1 MKDELNNLL
10 SSTTSGQLLSKIPQQ
25 KTPPSKQKVTP
36 VSQAEQT
43 KGFATLAKEK
53 KANEEYTSRLKK
65 IVQRANEL
73 VAADKSG
80 GFNLFDKYLKQ
91 AQEEFAQAGQPY
103 ELQPKFPKS
112 KEPQYSPRPVK
123 NIGEGK
129 IVKTFPVIVDGKQ
142 KTLTYEA
149 PPEIAYIFRHGTV
162 DEIQN
167 ITKQIIQ
174 EYAPETLQK
183 DERYKFDTANAA
195 LDENFITTETT
206 KNLKT
211 MEDWVI
217 RSTATGRGVQDAL
230 KFVQAQSEAY
240 ANRADNP
247 FAKLAGMM
255 VAGIAE
261 DAANPLATFES
272 KVGNIYDTSSTAEE
286 WFGALGNAALYGLS
300 VAPFA
305 KAGVAGQQ
313 AMKAAEQAMAR
324 GLRIK
329 AGLVAFGRTYGR
341 ETLLGG
347 FAERKVTI
355 SQLRNVLKKQWY
367 TDKEIDNIVS
377 SQRKLYK
384 MWLKVNKGD
393 FNDFLLQQVRN
404 ETKSAEKALS
414 KSDETVD
421 AIGNVADATDMADT
435 ATKALQEPDIPG
447 YNVPTEAI
455 ENVPMSRGVANL
467 ENFFNLAKQSGAIK
481 TPLQEKAWRRVMMAR
496 AETWAKENNVGDP
509 MAMFENMKVTIDDV
523 MPDSALMQSF
533 DELMKDVIEK
543 GVGILEAD
551 KLGIHDYVLPD
562 GTIIPQRGGGEFMKD
577 PRNKGILQAG
587 WSNIKVPTVVKKAST
602 PYKMIGTLV
611 DANLLNAPDTA
622 KRWFDEI
629 DAIAK
634 SMNNSSAYKEQ
645 VFETIKT
652 IDKNIGTDTN
662 PKRIKDFQSL
672 DELKDWLANTS
683 QSNRASFYGGMLGA
697 KIEKK
702 LQGMNIPTAKDVV
715 DKAMSE
721 GYKSHAYGDVGGI
734 VKLTDKVGYADEF
747 GIEGHPN
754 YKALVE
760 GEPSALG
767 INVPNYS
774 LTDMFPDDIKK
785 WIQVK
790 QDRIDAFKSLSE
802 TQQEILRKVLSGE
815 IEDPNVIRR
824 KSYTDANY
832 RDAVRKHY
840 GIDEREIDKV
850 IGDTKES
857 IQHNFFREAKMA
869 GGKSN
874 PLSVLTPNEDVLSQ
888 YLRDIIDVNGTLFQK
903 DMGGIARA
911 WYNEANRQI
920 NFISG
925 MSNFSSMVHE
935 TFHDWATM
943 LKPEHQELL
952 ARAFGD
958 MTTVEAKE
966 AAARAFERYLR
977 DGIAPE
983 GLGLEKVF
991 SSIKRWMTEV
1001 YNKVKGSPI
1010 EAKVDPDARRVF
1022 DEMLGS
1028 TSYGDYGITSARKQ
1042 FIDADRKLLGSAKAV
1057 EAQAESFKQWMDEGN
1072 KMIDESGQDSR
1083 TWGATLAKEILN
1095 SPRPLSDKETGA
1107 MVSVMQVIKNN
1118 HKLLSDQLTGL
1129 TEATDNIKIK
1139 ALNDQLSQLE
1149 KEFDELTLAVRISGT
1164 EKGRS
1169 LNAQKLTLNEDFDLI
1184 SVLNR
1189 YKRRSFDGMVNDA
1202 DKTKLTE
1209 LTQKIKDL
1217 ESRLKDVEDINIGTS
1232 GRAYIRTKTEIVAA
1246 RKNIADAIAQSIKRD
1261 LGQTNMSLGMPSGA
1275 TAKLLVDYALTFVE
1289 EGLGKI
1295 EDVVILAEKGLS
1307 DAGLVVSK
1315 GEIKQALQSWV
1326 SSKQFKN
1333 NDLVDY
1339 LAQLKTELR
1348 NTPEVAIR
1356 PLLGGEPTKQEL
1368 AHFVLSFA
1376 EAGGGRL
1383 GDMVDKAIEHL
1394 NQYPQL
1400 VAGLA
1405 TGSIRE
1411 DMLDAMLEWGVPKQV
1426 TRQMDMREYQVD
1438 RAKKQVRAIIAQSEM
1453 SGLKRL
1459 GVEALATPRAL
1470 KATADFSATLRQGL
1484 LLGAGNPVKATQAFV
1499 KAFVATAN
1507 PAYANK
1513 LDKQIH
1519 MSKLAP
1525 VRKSA
1530 GLYISEGALSPE
1542 EVQFMQSL
1550 AHRLPGASKII
1561 EASERHYTTFL
1572 NQLRVSV
1579 FDDMLSKYP
1588 DMSIAEQKALADFI
1602 NVSTG
1607 RGRMTDSK
1615 LMNNVLFSPRF
1626 AVSRLQA
1633 PADLIGIT
1641 KEGRAMWKSPAAKRQ
1656 MLTSWGVFIGTATTL
1671 ASLAWLKGADVQL
1684 DDVESPDWGK
1694 IRYGDTSV
1702 DVYGGFQQPIRLIAR
1717 LAKMAKSPASE
1728 IKGTAYDILNQFL
1741 DYKVSPNVAIALNSI
1756 GKKDPVGQ
1764 PFLVDKNGKTSPAII
1779 AQDLGKAMGVPLG
1792 MAEIF
1797 SLWKGKGTN
1806 DFGKAVLTGGIILG
1820 LGTQTYDR
1828 NREKAERNKNPFE
1841 KKMGENPFTKMFEE
1855 DKGKKKKNPFSTD
1868 FVPSEYAF

>member
-1 MKDELNNLL
+1 MINDPLKSKNPLKDFLDIVNKPKQNTAGDIL
-10 SSTTSGQLLSKIPQQ
+10 
-25 KTPPSKQKVTP
+25 KTPKTKVDVEFEKAKARVQAGEKPTDIKFKSRAIKTKYGLFYVDVPVTP
-36 VSQAEQT
+36 MSQNLTAEQYD
-43 KGFATLAKEK
+43 KIRKEIEDVQEKAGAKQT
-53 KANEEYTSRLKK
+53 APNLP
-65 IVQRANEL
+65 EL
-73 VAADKSG
+73 DLG
-80 GFNLFDKYLKQ
+80 T
-91 AQEEFAQAGQPY
+91 
-103 ELQPKFPKS
+103 
-112 KEPQYSPRPVK
+112 EP
-123 NIGEGK
+123 
-129 IVKTFPVIVDGKQ
+129 VD
-142 KTLTYEA
+142 
-149 PPEIAYIFRHGTV
+149 
-162 DEIQN
+162 
-167 ITKQIIQ
+167 IT
-174 EYAPETLQK
+174 A
-183 DERYKFDTANAA
+183 
-195 LDENFITTETT
+195 ETT
-206 KNLKT
+206 KNLKAW
-211 MEDWVI
+211 ENKYI
-217 RSTATGRGVQDAL
+217 RSTQFGRNIQDAL
-230 KFVQAQSEAY
+230 KFVQSESEAY
-240 ANRADNP
+240 TNRADNP
-247 FAKLAGMM
+247 LAKFAGMM
-255 VAGIAE
+255 VAGVAE
-261 DAANPLATFES
+261 DAANPLASFES

-313 AMKAAEQAMAR
+313 AMKAAEKAMAR

-329 AGLVAFGRTYGR
+329 AGLTTFARTYGR

-355 SQLRNVLKKQWY
+355 SQLRKTLE
-367 TDKEIDNIVS
+367 DKGFKPNEIDDVIN

-384 MWLKVNKGD
+384 MWSKTNKGD
-393 FNDFLLQQVRN
+393 FNDFLLQTVRN
-404 ETKSAEKALS
+404 ESKALS
-414 KSDETVD
+414 KGDETVD

-435 ATKALQEPDIPG
+435 ATKAFQEPDIPG

-455 ENVPMSRGVANL
+455 ENVPMSRGVANF

-523 MPDSALMQSF
+523 MPDSALMQALKGEAAKQF
-533 DELMKDVIEK
+533 DEAMKMTTEGAQV
-543 GVGILEAD
+543 LEAD
-551 KLGIHDYVLPD
+551 ALGTQKYVTTG
-562 GTIIPQRGGGEFMKD
+562 GTEIDQYGGLGYMNLY
-577 PRNKGILQAG
+577 PGAG
-587 WSNIKVPTVVKKAST
+587 WASEVLSPAAKSTAT
-602 PYKMIGTLV
+602 PYKVIAMNSQT
-611 DANLLNAPDTA
+611 NLLRAKDTST
-622 KRWFDEI
+622 RFFREI
-629 DAIAK
+629 DDLASQQA
-634 SMNNSSAYKEQ
+634 NPSAYKDIM
-645 VFETIKT
+645 FEFIKKVRASIGT
-652 IDKNIGTDTN
+652 KKNPVYISDFKNIDELEKYLSSSSFEVRGDFWDAMYKVGKNGEVTGRFSPANISKELSGVPIITPQDVIDKAIDQG
-662 PKRIKDFQSL
+662 F
-672 DELKDWLANTS
+672 
-683 QSNRASFYGGMLGA
+683 ASHKYG
-697 KIEKK
+697 E
-702 LQGMNIPTAKDVV
+702 
-715 DKAMSE
+715 
-721 GYKSHAYGDVGGI
+721 VGGA
-734 VKLTDKVGYADEF
+734 VKLTGAIGEAGDFNAK
-747 GIEGHPN
+747 IHPN
-754 YKALVE
+754 YKQVAGGEPLLLGSNVPGVQLSELFSPSYNEFFDKKMQLRENFLTASQDVKDIFLNELNKVE
-760 GEPSALG
+760 GKNKG
-767 INVPNYS
+767 KRQ
-774 LTDMFPDDIKK
+774 T
-785 WIQVK
+785 
-790 QDRIDAFKSLSE
+790 
-802 TQQEILRKVLSGE
+802 EIRQ
-815 IEDPNVIRR
+815 RFQM
-824 KSYTDANY
+824 
-832 RDAVRKHY
+832 
-840 GIDEREIDKV
+840 DERNPGEKLL
-850 IGDTKES
+850 GNAT
-857 IQHNFFREAKMA
+857 FFREARMA
-869 GGKSN
+869 GLPDN
-874 PLSVLTPNEDVLSQ
+874 PLFKLFPDPDRLEQ
-888 YLRDIIDVNGTLFQK
+888 YIKDIYKANGTLFQNEE
-903 DMGGIARA
+903 GIARA

-1072 KMIDESGQDSR
+1072 QMIDESGQDSR

-1095 SPRPLSDKETGA
+1095 NPRPLSDKETGA

-1189 YKRRSFDGMVNDA
+1189 YKRRSFDGTVNDA

-1232 GRAYIRTKTEIVAA
+1232 GRAYTKTKSEIEAA
-1246 RKNIADAIAQSIKRD
+1246 RKNIANAIAQSIKRD
-1261 LGQTNMSLGMPSGA
+1261 LGQTNMAFGMPSSS
-1275 TAKLLVDYALTFVE
+1275 TAKLLVDYALTFVDQ
-1289 EGLGKI
+1289 GLGKI
-1295 EDVVILAEKGLS
+1295 EDVVILTERGLAN
-1307 DAGLVVSK
+1307 AGIVISR
-1315 GEIKQALQSWV
+1315 GQIKDALQAWV

-1333 NDLVDY
+1333 NNLVDY
-1339 LAQLKTELR
+1339 LARLKTELR

-1356 PLLGGEPTKQEL
+1356 PLLGGNPTKQEL

-1400 VAGLA
+1400 AGLA

-1438 RAKKQVRAIIAQSEM
+1438 RAKRQVRAIIAQSELT
-1453 SGLKRL
+1453 GLKRL

-1470 KATADFSATLRQGL
+1470 KATADLSATLRQGL
-1484 LLGAGNPVKATQAFV
+1484 LLGAGNPVKATQSFV
-1499 KAFVATAN
+1499 KALVATAN

-1588 DMSIAEQKALADFI
+1588 DMSIDEQKALADFI

-1633 PADLIGIT
+1633 PADFIGIT
-1641 KEGRAMWKSPAAKRQ
+1641 KEGRAMWKSPAARRQ

-1671 ASLAWLKGADVQL
+1671 ASLAKLNGAEVQL

-1702 DVYGGFQQPIRLIAR
+1702 DVYAGFQQPIRLIAR

-1728 IKGTAYDILNQFL
+1728 IKGTAYDIINQFV
-1741 DYKVSPNVAIALNSI
+1741 DYKVSPNVAIVLNSI

-1806 DFGKAVLTGGIILG
+1806 DFGKAVLTGGVILG

>member
-1 MKDELNNLL
+1 MINDPLKSKNPLKDFLDIVNKPKQNTAGDIL
-10 SSTTSGQLLSKIPQQ
+10 
-25 KTPPSKQKVTP
+25 KTPKTKVDVEFEKAKARVQAGEKPTDIKFKSRAIKTKYGLFYVDVPVTP
-36 VSQAEQT
+36 MSQNLTAEQYD
-43 KGFATLAKEK
+43 KIRKEIEDVQEKAGAKQT
-53 KANEEYTSRLKK
+53 APNLP
-65 IVQRANEL
+65 EL
-73 VAADKSG
+73 DLG
-80 GFNLFDKYLKQ
+80 T
-91 AQEEFAQAGQPY
+91 
-103 ELQPKFPKS
+103 
-112 KEPQYSPRPVK
+112 EP
-123 NIGEGK
+123 
-129 IVKTFPVIVDGKQ
+129 VD
-142 KTLTYEA
+142 
-149 PPEIAYIFRHGTV
+149 
-162 DEIQN
+162 
-167 ITKQIIQ
+167 IT
-174 EYAPETLQK
+174 A
-183 DERYKFDTANAA
+183 
-195 LDENFITTETT
+195 ETT
-206 KNLKT
+206 KNLKAW
-211 MEDWVI
+211 EDKYI
-217 RSTATGRGVQDAL
+217 RSTQFGRNIQDAL
-230 KFVQAQSEAY
+230 KFVQSESEAY
-240 ANRADNP
+240 TNRADNP
-247 FAKLAGMM
+247 LAKFAGMM
-255 VAGIAE
+255 VAGMAE

-272 KVGNIYDTSSTAEE
+272 KVGNIYDTNSTAEE

-300 VAPFA
+300 IAPFA
-305 KAGVAGQQ
+305 KAGVTGQQ

-367 TDKEIDNIVS
+367 ADKEIDNIVS

-384 MWLKVNKGD
+384 MWSKTNKGD

-414 KSDETVD
+414 KGDETVD
-421 AIGNVADATDMADT
+421 AIGNVTDATDMADT

-523 MPDSALMQSF
+523 MPDSALMQSIADEVGEVSTRIITAKQSPVDTSRLLLSNMQDVNVQVPKDKDPYAKRVF
-533 DELMKDVIEK
+533 EQVKRTSPIFRDAKNIDDVVKIIGENLHHIMDIADPVTKEFGKLWYDGANRIAIQWADRYGFSKSQVAAVIANNSPQKNWFENVSRAERILDAVVNKSDIPFDDEMVKWAKSKMTKDKKGNIKRQFSDELIDSMEGRTLNEISNQDAKAAWIITYDALNNPKQFRVITPDGRVGDWAK
-543 GVGILEAD
+543 NLDGSLKKFAGFDSGVIKKSLQALEDGSVQSISESLGEAHKVRNFYNNIIDPNSSLGHYTADTHQGAAGIF
-551 KLGIHDYVLPD
+551 KPLGGDDPEIKALLTGTGSRPLGYVGTYPIHHQAGQIVAKELGVLPRELQSMTWE
-562 GTIIPQRGGGEFMKD
+562 TIRTLF
-577 PRNKGILQAG
+577 RNKSPLMK
-587 WSNIKVPTVVKKAST
+587 SKVSAIWEEFLNGSISKTDAWKKIEDVA
-602 PYKMIGTLV
+602 
-611 DANLLNAPDTA
+611 
-622 KRWFDEI
+622 
-629 DAIAK
+629 
-634 SMNNSSAYKEQ
+634 
-645 VFETIKT
+645 
-652 IDKNIGTDTN
+652 
-662 PKRIKDFQSL
+662 
-672 DELKDWLANTS
+672 
-683 QSNRASFYGGMLGA
+683 GGMKQPDWIQDLEGA
-697 KIEKK
+697 K
-702 LQGMNIPTAKDVV
+702 
-715 DKAMSE
+715 
-721 GYKSHAYGDVGGI
+721 YGRQTFSD
-734 VKLTDKVGYADEF
+734 LEF
-747 GIEGHPN
+747 
-754 YKALVE
+754 
-760 GEPSALG
+760 
-767 INVPNYS
+767 
-774 LTDMFPDDIKK
+774 
-785 WIQVK
+785 
-790 QDRIDAFKSLSE
+790 
-802 TQQEILRKVLSGE
+802 
-815 IEDPNVIRR
+815 
-824 KSYTDANY
+824 
-832 RDAVRKHY
+832 
-840 GIDEREIDKV
+840 
-850 IGDTKES
+850 
-857 IQHNFFREAKMA
+857 
-869 GGKSN
+869 
-874 PLSVLTPNEDVLSQ
+874 PNEFNKFDSMIELP
-888 YLRDIIDVNGTLFQK
+888 NK
-903 DMGGIARA
+903 DLLLQEEDGIARA

-1072 KMIDESGQDSR
+1072 QMIDESGQDSR

-1189 YKRRSFDGMVNDA
+1189 YKRRSFDGMVNDT
-1202 DKTKLTE
+1202 DKAKLTE
-1209 LTQKIKDL
+1209 LTKKIKDL
-1217 ESRLKDVEDINIGTS
+1217 ESKLQDVENINVGES
-1232 GRAYIRTKTEIVAA
+1232 GRAYTRTKTEIVAA
-1246 RKNIADAIAQSIKRD
+1246 RKNIADAIAQSFKLD
-1261 LGQTNMSLGMPSGA
+1261 SGKVNAFGVPSTKTMG
-1275 TAKLLVDYALTFVE
+1275 LVVDYALTFVE

-1307 DAGLVVSK
+1307 DAGLVVSR
-1315 GEIKQALQSWV
+1315 GEIKQALQAWV
-1326 SSKQFKN
+1326 SSKKFKN
-1333 NDLVDY
+1333 NDLIDY

-1376 EAGGGRL
+1376 KAGGGRL

-1400 VAGLA
+1400 VNGLA

-1426 TRQMDMREYQVD
+1426 TRQMDMRGYQVD
-1438 RAKKQVRAIIAQSEM
+1438 RAKKEIKEIIAESEKTAVQRTAFM
-1453 SGLKRL
+1453 ASNTL
-1459 GVEALATPRAL
+1459 RAL
-1470 KATADFSATLRQGL
+1470 KATADFSAALRQGA
-1484 LLGAGNPVKATQAFV
+1484 LLGAGNPAKAIQAFN
-1499 KAFVATAN
+1499 KAIVASAN

-1513 LDKQIH
+1513 LDKELH
-1519 MSKLAP
+1519 LSKIAP
-1525 VRKSA
+1525 IRKNA
-1530 GLYISEGALSPE
+1530 GLYISEGALSDGE
-1542 EVQFMQSL
+1542 LQFKKSF
-1550 AHRLPGASKII
+1550 AEYIPGVKQILDI
-1561 EASERHYTTFL
+1561 SERHYTTFL
-1572 NQLRVSV
+1572 NQLRIGV
-1579 FDDMLSKYP
+1579 FDDIIARNP
-1588 DMSIAEQKALADFI
+1588 DMSIESQKALADFI
-1602 NVSTG
+1602 NVATG
-1607 RGRMTDSK
+1607 RGRMDESK
-1615 LMNNVLFSPRF
+1615 FLNNVLFSPRF
-1626 AVSRLQA
+1626 TASRIQA
-1633 PADLIGIT
+1633 PADAIFVTPQG
-1641 KEGRAMWKSPAAKRQ
+1641 KAMWRSPQAKKQ
-1656 MLTSWGVFIGTATTL
+1656 LLTSWSAFLGTAFTL
-1671 ASLAWLKGADVQL
+1671 GSLAKASGAK
-1684 DDVESPDWGK
+1684 VELMDTDSPDWGK

-1702 DVYGGFQQPIRLIAR
+1702 DLFAGFQQPVRLLIRLM
-1717 LAKMAKSPASE
+1717 KMSVTKPAYN
-1728 IKGTAYDILNQFL
+1728 KKTADDLVMQFAEFKL
-1741 DYKVSPNVAIALNSI
+1741 SPNVSFGLSAID
-1756 GKKDPVGQ
+1756 KKDPVGQ
-1764 PFLVDKNGKTSPAII
+1764 PFLVDEKGNMTPKTVMQDVGKTLLPLNPTELYSLWNGKGTST
-1779 AQDLGKAMGVPLG
+1779 LGKAGLSGLMTLGVG
-1792 MAEIF
+1792 
-1797 SLWKGKGTN
+1797 
-1806 DFGKAVLTGGIILG
+1806 V
-1820 LGTQTYDR
+1820 QTYDR
-1828 NREKAERNKNPFE
+1828 SKKGEKAKNLFE
-1841 KKMGENPFTKMFEE
+1841 KKTEENPFSKMFEE

>member
-1 MKDELNNLL
+1 
-10 SSTTSGQLLSKIPQQ
+10 
-25 KTPPSKQKVTP
+25 
-36 VSQAEQT
+36 
-43 KGFATLAKEK
+43 
-53 KANEEYTSRLKK
+53 
-65 IVQRANEL
+65 
-73 VAADKSG
+73 
-80 GFNLFDKYLKQ
+80 
-91 AQEEFAQAGQPY
+91 
-103 ELQPKFPKS
+103 
-112 KEPQYSPRPVK
+112 
-123 NIGEGK
+123 
-129 IVKTFPVIVDGKQ
+129 
-142 KTLTYEA
+142 
-149 PPEIAYIFRHGTV
+149 
-162 DEIQN
+162 
-167 ITKQIIQ
+167 
-174 EYAPETLQK
+174 
-183 DERYKFDTANAA
+183 
-195 LDENFITTETT
+195 
-206 KNLKT
+206 
-211 MEDWVI
+211 
-217 RSTATGRGVQDAL
+217 
-230 KFVQAQSEAY
+230 
-240 ANRADNP
+240 
-247 FAKLAGMM
+247 
-255 VAGIAE
+255 
-261 DAANPLATFES
+261 
-272 KVGNIYDTSSTAEE
+272 
-286 WFGALGNAALYGLS
+286 
-300 VAPFA
+300 
-305 KAGVAGQQ
+305 
-313 AMKAAEQAMAR
+313 
-324 GLRIK
+324 
-329 AGLVAFGRTYGR
+329 
-341 ETLLGG
+341 
-347 FAERKVTI
+347 
-355 SQLRNVLKKQWY
+355 
-367 TDKEIDNIVS
+367 
-377 SQRKLYK
+377 
-384 MWLKVNKGD
+384 
-393 FNDFLLQQVRN
+393 
-404 ETKSAEKALS
+404 
-414 KSDETVD
+414 
-421 AIGNVADATDMADT
+421 
-435 ATKALQEPDIPG
+435 
-447 YNVPTEAI
+447 
-455 ENVPMSRGVANL
+455 
-467 ENFFNLAKQSGAIK
+467 
-481 TPLQEKAWRRVMMAR
+481 MMAR

-523 MPDSALMQSF
+523 MPDSALMQSIADEVGEVSTRIVTAKQSPVDTSRLLLSNMQDVNVQVPKDKNPYAKRLF
-533 DELMKDVIEK
+533 EQAKNTSPIFKDAKNINDIISIIGENLHHIMDIADPVTKEFGKLWYDGANRIAIQWADRYGFSKSQVAAVIANNSPQKNWFENVSRAERILDAVVNKSDIPFDDEMVKWAKSKMTKDKKGNIKRQFSDELIDSMEGRTLNELSNQDAKAAWIITYDALNNPKQFRVITPDGRVGDWAKNLDGSPQKFAGFDSGVIKKSLQALEDGSVQSISESLGEAHKVRNFYNNIIDPNSSLGHYTADTHQGAAGIFMPLGGKDPEIK
-543 GVGILEAD
+543 ALLSGTGSRPLGYVGTYPIHHQAGQIVAEE
-551 KLGIHDYVLPD
+551 LGVLPRELQSMTWE
-562 GTIIPQRGGGEFMKD
+562 TIRTLF
-577 PRNKGILQAG
+577 RNKSPLMK
-587 WSNIKVPTVVKKAST
+587 SKVSAIWEEFLNGSISKTDAWKKIEDVA
-602 PYKMIGTLV
+602 
-611 DANLLNAPDTA
+611 
-622 KRWFDEI
+622 
-629 DAIAK
+629 
-634 SMNNSSAYKEQ
+634 
-645 VFETIKT
+645 
-652 IDKNIGTDTN
+652 
-662 PKRIKDFQSL
+662 
-672 DELKDWLANTS
+672 
-683 QSNRASFYGGMLGA
+683 GGMKQPDWIQDLEGA
-697 KIEKK
+697 K
-702 LQGMNIPTAKDVV
+702 
-715 DKAMSE
+715 
-721 GYKSHAYGDVGGI
+721 YGRQTFND
-734 VKLTDKVGYADEF
+734 LEF
-747 GIEGHPN
+747 
-754 YKALVE
+754 
-760 GEPSALG
+760 
-767 INVPNYS
+767 
-774 LTDMFPDDIKK
+774 
-785 WIQVK
+785 
-790 QDRIDAFKSLSE
+790 
-802 TQQEILRKVLSGE
+802 
-815 IEDPNVIRR
+815 
-824 KSYTDANY
+824 
-832 RDAVRKHY
+832 
-840 GIDEREIDKV
+840 
-850 IGDTKES
+850 
-857 IQHNFFREAKMA
+857 
-869 GGKSN
+869 
-874 PLSVLTPNEDVLSQ
+874 PNEFNKFDSMIELP
-888 YLRDIIDVNGTLFQK
+888 NK
-903 DMGGIARA
+903 DLLLQEEDGIARA

-983 GLGLEKVF
+983 GLGLEKIF

-1202 DKTKLTE
+1202 DKAKLTE

-1232 GRAYIRTKTEIVAA
+1232 GRAYTRTKTEIVAA

-1315 GEIKQALQSWV
+1315 GEIKQALQAWV

-1339 LAQLKTELR
+1339 LARLKTELR

-1356 PLLGGEPTKQEL
+1356 PLLAGEPTKQEL

-1376 EAGGGRL
+1376 ETSGGRV
-1383 GDMVDKAIEHL
+1383 GSMVDNAVQYLE
-1394 NQYPQL
+1394 QYPQL
-1400 VAGLA
+1400 AGLT

-1438 RAKKQVRAIIAQSEM
+1438 RAKRQVRAIIAQSEL

-1499 KAFVATAN
+1499 KALVATAN

-1588 DMSIAEQKALADFI
+1588 DMSIDEQKALADFI

-1671 ASLAWLKGADVQL
+1671 ASLAWINGADVQL

-1741 DYKVSPNVAIALNSI
+1741 DYKVSPNVAIVLNSI

-1806 DFGKAVLTGGIILG
+1806 DFGKAVLTGGVILG

-1841 KKMGENPFTKMFEE
+1841 KKMEENPFTKMFEE

>member
-25 KTPPSKQKVTP
+25 KTPPRKQKVTP
-36 VSQAEQT
+36 VSQAEQA

-73 VAADKSG
+73 TAADKSRD
-80 GFNLFDKYLKQ
+80 FNVFDKYLKQ

-103 ELQPKFPKS
+103 ELEPKFPKS

-195 LDENFITTETT
+195 LDENFIATETF

-211 MEDWVI
+211 WEDKYI
-217 RSTATGRGVQDAL
+217 RSTAIGRGVQDAL
-230 KFVQAQSEAY
+230 KFVQSESEAY
-240 ANRADNP
+240 TNRADNP
-247 FAKLAGMM
+247 LAKFAGMM
-255 VAGIAE
+255 VAGVAE
-261 DAANPLATFES
+261 DAANPLASFES

-286 WFGALGNAALYGLS
+286 WLGALGNAALYGLS

-305 KAGVAGQQ
+305 KAGVAGKQ
-313 AMKAAEQAMAR
+313 AMKAAEKAMAR
-324 GLRIK
+324 GLKIK
-329 AGLVAFGRTYGR
+329 AGLTAFARTYGR

-347 FAERKVTI
+347 FAERRVTI
-355 SQLRNVLKKQWY
+355 SQLRKTLE
-367 TDKEIDNIVS
+367 DKGFKPNEIDDVIN

-384 MWLKVNKGD
+384 MWSKVNKGD
-393 FNDFLLQQVRN
+393 FNDFLLQTVRN
-404 ETKSAEKALS
+404 ESKAVS
-414 KSDETVD
+414 KSDEAVD
-421 AIGNVADATDMADT
+421 AIGNVDDATDIADT

-533 DELMKDVIEK
+533 DELMKDVIAK

-562 GTIIPQRGGGEFMKD
+562 GTIIPQRGGGEFMSD

-634 SMNNSSAYKEQ
+634 SMNNPSAYKEQ

-652 IDKNIGTDTN
+652 VDKNIGTDTN

-672 DELKDWLANTS
+672 DELKGWLANTS

-702 LQGMNIPTAKDVV
+702 LQEMNIPTAKDVV

-785 WIQVK
+785 WIQAK

-824 KSYTDANY
+824 KSYTYANY

-925 MSNFSSMVHE
+925 LSNFSSMVHE

-983 GLGLEKVF
+983 GLGLERVF

-1095 SPRPLSDKETGA
+1095 NPRPLSDKETGA

-1202 DKTKLTE
+1202 DKAKLTE

-1232 GRAYIRTKTEIVAA
+1232 GRAYTRTKSEIEAA
-1246 RKNIADAIAQSIKRD
+1246 RKNIANAIAQSIKRD
-1261 LGQTNMSLGMPSGA
+1261 LGQTNMAFGMPSSS
-1275 TAKLLVDYALTFVE
+1275 TAKLLVDYALTFVDQ
-1289 EGLGKI
+1289 GLGKI
-1295 EDVVILAEKGLS
+1295 EDVVILTERGLAN
-1307 DAGLVVSK
+1307 AGIVISR
-1315 GEIKQALQSWV
+1315 GQIKDALQAWV

-1333 NDLVDY
+1333 NNLVDY
-1339 LAQLKTELR
+1339 LARLKTELR

-1356 PLLGGEPTKQEL
+1356 PLLGGNPTKQEL

-1400 VAGLA
+1400 AGLA

-1438 RAKKQVRAIIAQSEM
+1438 RAKRQVRAIIAQSELT
-1453 SGLKRL
+1453 GLKRL

-1470 KATADFSATLRQGL
+1470 KATADLSATLRQGL
-1484 LLGAGNPVKATQAFV
+1484 LLGAGNPVKATQSFV
-1499 KAFVATAN
+1499 KALVATAN

-1588 DMSIAEQKALADFI
+1588 DMSMEEQKALADFI

-1633 PADLIGIT
+1633 PADFIGLT
-1641 KEGRAMWKSPAAKRQ
+1641 KEGRAMWKSPAARRQ
-1656 MLTSWGVFIGTATTL
+1656 MLTSWGVFIGTATML
-1671 ASLAWLKGADVQL
+1671 ASLAKLNGAEVQL

-1702 DVYGGFQQPIRLIAR
+1702 DVYAGFQQPIRLIAR

-1741 DYKVSPNVAIALNSI
+1741 DYKVSPNVAIVLNSI

-1806 DFGKAVLTGGIILG
+1806 DFGKAVLTGGVILG